1 MAVRLTP
8 EQLAAKWG
16 SRLKGASEDI
26 RLGVERVTDAPGR
39 KAAEKVDKWVA
50 RLTDPAT
57 RRKWANRVA
66 AVSVEE
72 WKSAIINKG
81 IPRIAQGVDAAQG
94 KMTRFA
100 EQLIPYQNNLLTQIE
115 RMPDIT
121 LEDSINRMTTWIR
134 GMAKF
139 EVKE

>member
-16 SRLKGASEDI
+16 NRLKGASEDI
-26 RLGVERVTDAPGR
+26 RQGVERVQEAPGR
-39 KAAEKVDKWVA
+39 KAAAKVDKWVA

-57 RRKWANRVA
+57 RRKWQNRVG
-66 AVSVEE
+66 AVSVDD
-72 WKSAIINKG
+72 WKNAIISKG
-81 IPRIAQGVDAAQG
+81 IPRIAQGVDAAQP
-94 KMTRFA
+94 KMVRFA
-100 EQLIPYQNNLLTQIE
+100 EQLIPYQNNLLTEIE

-121 LEDSINRMTTWIR
+121 LEDSINRMTAWIR